1 VNDQNKAEQPVW
13 TPEANEVIEKAPEF
27 VREMA
32 REMIED
38 FARDEGAA
46 EITVEL
52 VKRARAKFGM

>member
-1 VNDQNKAEQPVW
+1 MNDQNNTPQPVW
-13 TPEANEVIEKAPEF
+13 TPEAHEVIEKAPEF

-38 FARDEGAA
+38 FAKDEGAV